1 MKSENI
7 KFHALLQ
14 RAGSGEVAIATG
26 TISLNGFK
34 LCYRREGFHRYK
46 DIDIMALENITCGEI
61 KLSALIKEKSGTFLI
76 VLQLGDWRY
85 KGKYVKFHWQKE
97 FQGGSDGGRL

>member
-1 MKSENI
+1 MKSETI

-14 RAGSGEVAIATG
+14 RAGEVSIATG

-34 LCYRREGFHRYK
+34 LCYRREGFWFWFHRYK

-85 KGKYVKFHWQKE
+85 QGKYVKFHWQKE
-97 FQGGSDGGRL
+97 V